1 MVCCVVIFFCSID
14 DEIFNKMMNRHYG
27 GVIIL
32 KIGHVGDDE
41 DSLLCFFLSLRSRV
55 WLIRISLLLINHVNN
70 TRIMKNLLDEFPIY
84 RAIIILTPWIDRWQ
98 SFLSSESSYYFT

>member
-1 MVCCVVIFFCSID
+1 
-14 DEIFNKMMNRHYG
+14 MMNRHYG

-70 TRIMKNLLDEFPIY
+70 TRIMKISWTIPIY

>member
-1 MVCCVVIFFCSID
+1 MVCVVIFFCSID
-14 DEIFNKMMNRHYG
+14 DEIFNKMMNRHYGG

-55 WLIRISLLLINHVNN
+55 WLIRII
-70 TRIMKNLLDEFPIY
+70 
-84 RAIIILTPWIDRWQ
+84 
-98 SFLSSESSYYFT
+98 SSCK